1 MKQTMFC
8 YAFLC
13 VFILVPIT
21 SAAPQSEGVVGKI
34 KELLAKLTG
43 DGVKASCTSIP
54 SMLEGFIPA
63 CLKCEDGT
71 WRIKKRDM
79 IRGKCL
85 KSTKTE
91 KGEGGGGGGS
101 SKDGAVRL
109 GAGNGVCGVL
119 TASLT
124 AILIYGGMR

>member
-1 MKQTMFC
+1 
-8 YAFLC
+8 
-13 VFILVPIT
+13 
-21 SAAPQSEGVVGKI
+21 
-34 KELLAKLTG
+34 
-43 DGVKASCTSIP
+43 
-54 SMLEGFIPA
+54 
-63 CLKCEDGT
+63 
-71 WRIKKRDM
+71 M

-91 KGEGGGGGGS
+91 KGGGGGGGS

>member
-1 MKQTMFC
+1 MKQTIFC

-13 VFILVPIT
+13 VFILVPMT
-21 SAAPQSEGVVGKI
+21 FAAPQTEGVVGKL

-63 CLKCEDGT
+63 CLACEDGT

-85 KSTKTE
+85 KSKKTE
-91 KGEGGGGGGS
+91 KGGGGGGS
-101 SKDGAVRL
+101 STDGAGRI
-109 GAGNGVCGVL
+109 GTGNGVGGVL